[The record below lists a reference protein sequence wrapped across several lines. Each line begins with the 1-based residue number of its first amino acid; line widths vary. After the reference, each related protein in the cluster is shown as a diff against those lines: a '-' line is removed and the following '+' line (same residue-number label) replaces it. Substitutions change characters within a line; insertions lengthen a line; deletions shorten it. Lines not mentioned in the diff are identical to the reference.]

1 MQNWNEDQYKHH
13 LISPFWSTNVLMFIF
28 LKQNRAS
35 IKSLND
41 EKEIT
46 LFVTGNRRQS
56 LWSNKLSRR
65 RDHIKQEK
73 DRESLSRVNLKYTLG
88 SAQKTLCR
96 LRQWRDIDNVM
107 NGRWYPFSSSWV
119 NPIIKSIYHMY
130 IFGNYRKLF
139 VVFSMLA

>member
-1 MQNWNEDQYKHH
+1 
-13 LISPFWSTNVLMFIF
+13 MFIF

-46 LFVTGNRRQS
+46 LFVTGNRRKS
-56 LWSNKLSRR
+56 LWRSKLSRR
-65 RDHIKQEK
+65 RDHITQEK

-96 LRQWRDIDNVM
+96 LRQ
-107 NGRWYPFSSSWV
+107 
-119 NPIIKSIYHMY
+119 
-130 IFGNYRKLF
+130 
-139 VVFSMLA
+139 

>member
-1 MQNWNEDQYKHH
+1 
-13 LISPFWSTNVLMFIF
+13 MFIF

-35 IKSLND
+35 IKSLDD

-56 LWSNKLSRR
+56 LWRSKLSRR
-65 RDHIKQEK
+65 RDHITQEK

-96 LRQWRDIDNVM
+96 LRQ
-107 NGRWYPFSSSWV
+107 
-119 NPIIKSIYHMY
+119 
-130 IFGNYRKLF
+130 
-139 VVFSMLA
+139 

>member
-1 MQNWNEDQYKHH
+1 
-13 LISPFWSTNVLMFIF
+13 MFIF

-35 IKSLND
+35 IKSLDD

-56 LWSNKLSRR
+56 LWRNKLSRR

-73 DRESLSRVNLKYTLG
+73 DRESLSKVNLKYTLG

-96 LRQWRDIDNVM
+96 LRQ
-107 NGRWYPFSSSWV
+107 
-119 NPIIKSIYHMY
+119 
-130 IFGNYRKLF
+130 
-139 VVFSMLA
+139 